1 LLAVS
6 FQLWC
11 SHAGAVPQEYDEEED
26 EEPAPKKKSKK

>member
-11 SHAGAVPQEYDEEED
+11 SRWAVPQEYDEEED